1 MIEIERKFTLK
12 NTTFLSSYLQSY
24 KITQGYLNSSPER
37 TVRVR
42 TKNNKAYITIKGKS
56 SHDGMTRFEWE
67 KEIAL
72 DEAMQL
78 LALCE
83 KYIIEKTRYE
93 ILHEGKIFEIDVF
106 EGLNKGLIIA
116 EVELLDSTEKIN
128 LPDWIDCEVTGDE
141 RYYNS
146 YLSNKPFSQW
156 VKE

>member
-1 MIEIERKFTLK
+1 
-12 NTTFLSSYLQSY
+12 
-24 KITQGYLNSSPER
+24 
-37 TVRVR
+37 
-42 TKNNKAYITIKGKS
+42 
-56 SHDGMTRFEWE
+56 MTRFEWE

-116 EVELLDSTEKIN
+116 EVELLDSTEKII

-146 YLSNKPFSQW
+146 YLSNKPFSKW